1 VASGRAGEVTRLL
14 AFLLAAV
21 VLAFAGGRASAHSE
35 AWLTATAEIRRD
47 GAFVVD
53 VVVSR
58 ELVGASFGATAPP
71 ADVAGLP
78 PAPDIVRESRGTMAA
93 FGVVFDGSPAA
104 TVAEWVAC
112 PEESLHFRLTGRVP
126 ESARTI
132 AFRNDARFG
141 PWACAVRHEGE
152 TGEKIAFLRAGQP
165 MTPVELREGFAPKP
179 ALATIAEFVGF
190 GFTHILPLGLDHV
203 LFVLGLFLAST
214 RLRPLLL
221 QVTAFT
227 VAHTVTLG
235 LSATGVVRLPAS
247 IVEPLIA
254 ASIVYVAVEN
264 LCKRDVGWRRVLLVF
279 AFGLLHGLGFA
290 GALAELGLPPGR
302 KAVALVSFN
311 IGVELGQLAVMLTAW
326 VLLALPFKDK
336 PWYRARIVVPAS
348 FAIAA
353 VGAYWAVTRVI
364 GV

>member
-1 VASGRAGEVTRLL
+1 MRTRLL
-14 AFLLAAV
+14 ACLAAA
-21 VLAFAGGRASAHSE
+21 VLLCGTGGRASAHAE

-58 ELVGASFGATAPP
+58 ELVDSSFGAAAPP
-71 ADVAGLP
+71 AEVAGLP
-78 PAPDIVRESRGTMAA
+78 SAADVVRESRRTMAA
-93 FGVVFDGSPAA
+93 FGVVFDGSPAPV
-104 TVAEWVAC
+104 VAEWVGC
-112 PEESLHFRLTGRVP
+112 PEDSLHLRLTGRVP
-126 ESARTI
+126 ESARAI
-132 AFRNDARFG
+132 SFRNDARFG
-141 PWACAVRHEGE
+141 QWACAVRHEGE
-152 TGEKIAFLRAGQP
+152 TGEKVAFLRAGQA
-165 MTPVELREGFAPKP
+165 MTPVELHEGFAPKTT
-179 ALATIAEFVGF
+179 LATIAEFVGF

-235 LSATGVVRLPAS
+235 LSATGVVRLPSS
-247 IVEPLIA
+247 IVEPMIA

-264 LCKRDVGWRRVLLVF
+264 LCKRDVGWRRVLVVF

-311 IGVELGQLAVMLTAW
+311 VGVELGQLAVMLAAW

-348 FAIAA
+348 VAIAA
-353 VGAYWAVTRVI
+353 VGAYWAVTRVMGI
-364 GV
+364 